1 MLGEIKIPRY
11 SLIREIGKGGSSVDY
26 LATQD
31 GLDRPVVVRI
41 LHRDRSGRGVD
52 LGKLF
57 EQEGRLLAQ
66 LEHENI
72 VRIYE
77 IGSTDKVFFRVMEYL
92 EGGTLLDKLG
102 SDDFSRGQVI
112 NTCAQLAQALHA
124 AHGINVF
131 HQDLRPSSIM
141 FRGAVT
147 PVLTDLGMVRNFE
160 INLDDTATGVVDRTP
175 RYLSPEQLRGH
186 PNDSRSDV
194 YILGL
199 LFYYMLT
206 GEFPCQGS
214 DPAATD
220 MHRVCELLKP
230 LPEELAD
237 LQPVVER
244 MLAGNSEE
252 RYQSM
257 LEFHDDLCSI
267 SQVDA
272 ELTAGSFDVSETP
285 APARRSVR
293 LPALGSL
300 LVIVAGL
307 YAAYQLM
314 PPTFSEADEKDVEQ
328 ELQVFEMSI
337 SKADEQNVEQ
347 ELQDFE
353 MSMAR
358 MHIYGPPGGNAT
370 SSLKKMMAITTEYYK
385 VRDAAHRL
393 AEIYLNDAYDSY
405 VNKNLDDAFQ
415 LAYKGLAFAPDH
427 EGLSQLMAEVKKDLE
442 KRERELKIESLV
454 DEGNRA
460 LDREELLPP
469 LKNSAYFFFE
479 EIASLDPGNRAA
491 ESGLR
496 EIQLRLAEQARRSW
510 NNEGLSKAE
519 QQARQGLEFF
529 PDSVLLRDL
538 LADIERT
545 EESEWQQKR

>member
-11 SLIREIGKGGSSVDY
+11 SLIREIGKGDSSVDY

-41 LHRDRSGRGVD
+41 LHRDRSERGVD

-77 IGSTDKVFFRVMEYL
+77 IGSTDEVLYRVMEYL
-92 EGGTLLDKLG
+92 EGGTLLDKMR
-102 SDDFSRGQVI
+102 SDEFTRGQVI
-112 NTCAQLAQALHA
+112 NTCAQIAQALHA

-141 FRGAVT
+141 FRGAAT

-160 INLDDTATGVVDRTP
+160 INIDDTATGVVDRTP
-175 RYLSPEQLRGH
+175 RYLSPEQLQGH
-186 PNDSRSDV
+186 PDDARSDV
-194 YILGL
+194 YTLGL

-206 GEFPCQGS
+206 GEFPCQDR

-220 MHRVCELLKP
+220 MQRVCESLKP
-230 LPEELAD
+230 LPEEFAD
-237 LQPVVER
+237 LRPVVER
-244 MLAGNSEE
+244 MLAGNPQE

-257 LEFHDDLCSI
+257 LDFHDDLNSI
-267 SQVDA
+267 SQLDA
-272 ELTAGSFDVSETP
+272 ALTAGSFDIPKTP
-285 APARRSVR
+285 APAHRSVR
-293 LPALGSL
+293 TTALGSL

-314 PPTFSEADEKDVEQ
+314 PPTFSEADEQNVEQ
-328 ELQVFEMSI
+328 ELQDFEMSI
-337 SKADEQNVEQ
+337 SKADEKNVEQ

-370 SSLKKMMAITTEYYK
+370 SSLKRMMAITTEYYK

-405 VNKNLDDAFQ
+405 VSKNLDDAFQ
-415 LAYKGLAFAPDH
+415 LAHKGLEFAPDH
-427 EGLSQLMAEVKKDLE
+427 EGLSQLIAEVKKDLD
-442 KRERELKIESLV
+442 KRDRALKIESLA

-469 LKNSAYFFFE
+469 LKNNAYSFFE
-479 EIASLDPGNRAA
+479 ELDSLDPGNRVA

-496 EIQLRLAEQARRSW
+496 EIQLRIAEQARRAW
-510 NNEGLSKAE
+510 NDEGLSKAE
-519 QQARQGLEFF
+519 QRARQGLELF
-529 PDSVLLRDL
+529 PDSILLHDL

-545 EESEWQQKR
+545 EESEWQQ